1 MIKYEE
7 TIIQIEPGERNMKK
21 IQAAIHPD
29 DDFHYNKMG
38 LTRNKVEVWEDGMR
52 TDGSKGTYEWWYFDS
67 SYPDGTKLIIFFYS
81 KSPIEVDG
89 PIKPMSTME
98 LTLPDGR
105 KFEEQVNATIEES
118 FYSKDKCDVRIG
130 DCRIEGDL
138 KHYDIVFKGKTMSAT
153 VSLTNTVPAWRSQC
167 GPILFGDNEE
177 YYFNWLPAT
186 PEGNVNADVTY
197 PEGKLHLEGSG
208 YHDHNWGNISMLKL
222 MHHWYWGRAK
232 IGDYKVISS
241 WITAEKKYGY
251 KEFDVFMLAKGS
263 EILGDNSNHT
273 LKFLPTDEY
282 IDDHTGKPVYSKV
295 VYEYETPAGEYYR
308 ITHDRRGD
316 ISRQNFIDLLPGIV
330 RMAAKLIGF
339 EGSYLRFQGSATIEK
354 IENGVVVESVT
365 EESAVWE
372 LMYFGKAGADQKHKK
387 DTN

>member
-1 MIKYEE
+1 
-7 TIIQIEPGERNMKK
+7 MKK
-21 IQAAIHPD
+21 ILSAIHPD
-29 DDFHYNKMG
+29 DDHHYGQFG
-38 LTRNKVEVWEDGMR
+38 LTRGHVEPWEDGMR
-52 TDGSKGTYEWWYFDS
+52 TDGSRGTYEWWYFDS

-89 PIKPMSTME
+89 PVKPMSTME

-118 FYSKDKCDVRIG
+118 FYAKDQCNIKIG
-130 DCRIEGDL
+130 DCHMEGDL
-138 KHYDIVFKGKTMSAT
+138 KHYNIVFRGKTMSAS

-167 GPILFGDNEE
+167 GPILFGDKEE

-186 PEGNVNADVTY
+186 PEGVAIADVTC
-197 PEGKLHLEGSG
+197 EAGQFHLEGSG

-251 KEFDVFMLAKGS
+251 KEFDVFMLAKGGQ
-263 EILGDNSNHT
+263 ILGDNANHT

-282 IDDHTGKPVYSKV
+282 IDSHTGKPVYNKV
-295 VYEYETPAGEYYR
+295 IYEYETPAGEYYR
-308 ITHDRRGD
+308 ITYDRRGD
-316 ISRQNFIDLLPGIV
+316 ISRQNFIDLLPGIAKL
-330 RMAAKLIGF
+330 AAKLIGF
-339 EGSYLRFQGSATIEK
+339 EGSYLRFEGSATIEK
-354 IENGVVVESVT
+354 LENGAVVESVT

-372 LMYFGKAGADQKHKK
+372 LMYFGKAGADKQ
-387 DTN
+387 